1 MSIKLKLV
9 LLAAVPLVVIAGFGV
24 EGTVRNARVS
34 GEMRD
39 IRALAD
45 LAVRVSATVHETQK
59 ERGRTAGFLGSK
71 GTKFAAELDRQRDE
85 TDARAAELREHL
97 EGFDAERFGPGFA
110 EGLAAALGEL
120 DRLAERR
127 RAVSDL
133 SLATGEALGYYTK
146 MNARFL
152 DTIGE
157 MAQVS
162 GDAALT
168 REIAAYVLFLKGK
181 ERAGIE
187 RAVLTNTFAA
197 DRFGPGM
204 YRKFVSLV
212 TQQETYLSEFAA
224 LATAD
229 AAAYLTEA
237 SGDAAFA
244 EVVGFRDIAFANA
257 DAGGFGV
264 DPGVWFA
271 TITRKIDGLKGVE
284 DALSLRLQEQA
295 AAAESAAGRAVV
307 WVAGAVGLVVLLG
320 LVGAWLTMRSVTRPL
335 GGLVAT
341 IAEIQ
346 TSNDLT
352 LRVDRPGRDELARL
366 GRSFDALV
374 GTLRE
379 IIGQVRQ
386 SGEEVAAAATEVA
399 ACSEELT
406 TTMGEQSSQV
416 TSIGAA
422 VEEMSAS
429 VVEVSR
435 QAADAAADADR
446 AGTVARDGQG
456 VVGQTVSGM
465 EGIHEA
471 VTHSAQAVS
480 GLGQRGEQ
488 IGQIIAVIND
498 IADQTNLLALNAA
511 IEAARAG
518 EHGRGFAVVADEVRK
533 LADRTTQATDEISA
547 SITAIQDETARAVER
562 MNTGTQQVEAGVEAA
577 TRAGGSLEQ
586 IVGTS
591 DGLAQ
596 KVQAIAAAAE
606 QQSLASQAVA
616 TGIESIEAGASQ
628 SYEGT
633 RQAAEASDHLSRKAE
648 DLRELVSRFTT

>member
-9 LLAAVPLVVIAGFGV
+9 LLAAVPLVMIAGFGV
-24 EGTVRNARVS
+24 EGTLRNARVA

-71 GTKFAAELDRQRDE
+71 GTQFAAELDRQRGE
-85 TDARAAELREHL
+85 TDARAAELREYL
-97 EGFDAERFGPGFA
+97 EGFDAERFGPGFSG
-110 EGLAAALGEL
+110 GLAAALGDL

-152 DTIGE
+152 DTIGA

-212 TQQETYLSEFAA
+212 TQQDTYLGEFAA

-229 AAAYLTEA
+229 ASAYLTDA

-244 EVVGFRDIAFANA
+244 EVGGFRDIAFAKA
-257 DAGGFGV
+257 DTGGFGV

-284 DALSLRLQEQA
+284 DALSRGLQEQA

-307 WVAGAVGLVVLLG
+307 WVAGAAGLVVLLG
-320 LVGAWLTMRSVTRPL
+320 LVGAWLTMRSITRPL

-386 SGEEVAAAATEVA
+386 SGEE
-399 ACSEELT
+399 
-406 TTMGEQSSQV
+406 
-416 TSIGAA
+416 
-422 VEEMSAS
+422 
-429 VVEVSR
+429 
-435 QAADAAADADR
+435 
-446 AGTVARDGQG
+446 
-456 VVGQTVSGM
+456 
-465 EGIHEA
+465 
-471 VTHSAQAVS
+471 
-480 GLGQRGEQ
+480 
-488 IGQIIAVIND
+488 
-498 IADQTNLLALNAA
+498 
-511 IEAARAG
+511 
-518 EHGRGFAVVADEVRK
+518 
-533 LADRTTQATDEISA
+533 
-547 SITAIQDETARAVER
+547 
-562 MNTGTQQVEAGVEAA
+562 
-577 TRAGGSLEQ
+577 
-586 IVGTS
+586 
-591 DGLAQ
+591 
-596 KVQAIAAAAE
+596 
-606 QQSLASQAVA
+606 
-616 TGIESIEAGASQ
+616 
-628 SYEGT
+628 
-633 RQAAEASDHLSRKAE
+633 
-648 DLRELVSRFTT
+648 